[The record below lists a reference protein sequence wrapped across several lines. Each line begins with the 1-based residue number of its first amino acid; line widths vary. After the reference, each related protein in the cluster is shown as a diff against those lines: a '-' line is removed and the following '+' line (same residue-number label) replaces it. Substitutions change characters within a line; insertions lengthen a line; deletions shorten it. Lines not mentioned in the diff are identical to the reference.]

1 MSRVQHLV
9 VTKDEAEQRLDRWFK
24 AHIPGL
30 THGQLEKFLRKGD
43 IRVDKKRV
51 KANTRLE
58 EGQTVRVP
66 PLPDE
71 VFLPLQTNY
80 ASKAK
85 VEEKL
90 SDRDVAEI
98 RKMILHMD
106 DAMIILNKPPGL
118 PVQGGSGQY
127 RHIDGLLAGLQFD
140 YPEKPRLVHRLDKD
154 TSGVLVVGRTR
165 LAAKHLAEAFKRRAT
180 RKIYWALS
188 AGVPRPKEATIS
200 YNLAKIV
207 TANGE
212 KVVVDKDGQKAIT
225 DYSVVAVAGQRA
237 AWLALKPLTGR
248 THQLRVHCAALETPI
263 VGDGKY
269 GGPEAFLDGA
279 ISKKMHLHAREITIS
294 HPDGGEV
301 TVVAPLASHMAET
314 WKLLD
319 FHENDYEDPFI
330 EQGF

>member
-1 MSRVQHLV
+1 MSRVQHLIV
-9 VTKDEAEQRLDRWFK
+9 SPDEIDMRLDRWFK
-24 AHIPGL
+24 ARIPGL

-51 KANTRLE
+51 KANVRLE
-58 EGQTVRVP
+58 VGQTVRVP

-71 VFLPLQTNY
+71 IFEALQPNY
-80 ASKAK
+80 GKK
-85 VEEKL
+85 NLEDEVL
-90 SDRDVAEI
+90 SDRNIADI

-106 DAMIILNKPPGL
+106 DSVIVLNKPPGL
-118 PVQGGSGQY
+118 AVQGGSGQH

-140 YPEKPRLVHRLDKD
+140 YPEKPRIVHRLDKD

-165 LAAKHLAEAFKRRAT
+165 LATKHLGEAFKRRAT
-180 RKIYWALS
+180 RKIYWALT
-188 AGVPRPKEATIS
+188 AGVPRPRAATIS

-212 KVVVDKDGQKAIT
+212 KVVVDRDGQKAIT
-225 DYSVVAVAGQRA
+225 DYSVIAMAGQRT
-237 AWLALKPLTGR
+237 AWVALKPLTGR

-269 GGPEAFLDGA
+269 GGSEAFLEGVV
-279 ISKKMHLHAREITIS
+279 SKKMHLHAREITIT
-294 HPDGGEV
+294 HPDGGDL
-301 TVVAPLASHMAET
+301 TISAPLASHMAET
-314 WKLLD
+314 WKLLE